1 MCYIR
6 LDLINIYIH
15 IYYYNDQKMIQNKFV
30 LLLCL
35 LHYYHNDA
43 FYIPFSPSFFHKKHK
58 YLLQANDNNEL
69 DNNDLEI
76 DTISKSS
83 NKIFRLGRSKDQ
95 DGKSNI
101 WSVEPKMEVV
111 YEEITELNKNILTG
125 GLIVTGILAS
135 LPVFYTLSKY
145 LQNIDY

>member
-1 MCYIR
+1 
-6 LDLINIYIH
+6 
-15 IYYYNDQKMIQNKFV
+15 MIQNKFV

-43 FYIPFSPSFFHKKHK
+43 FYIPFSPLFHKKHNH
-58 YLLQANDNNEL
+58 LLQANDNNEL

-76 DTISKSS
+76 DTTSKSS

-125 GLIVTGILAS
+125 GVIVTGMLAS
-135 LPVFYTLSKY
+135 LPVLYTLSKY
-145 LQNIDY
+145 VQNIDY

>member
-1 MCYIR
+1 
-6 LDLINIYIH
+6 
-15 IYYYNDQKMIQNKFV
+15 MIQSKFV

-43 FYIPFSPSFFHKKHK
+43 FSPSLFHKKHNH
-58 YLLQANDNNEL
+58 LLQANDNDEM

-76 DTISKSS
+76 DTTSKSF
-83 NKIFRLGRSKDQ
+83 NKNFRLGRSKDQ

-111 YEEITELNKNILTG
+111 YEEITELNKNILTS
-125 GLIVTGILAS
+125 GLIVTGMLAS
-135 LPVFYTLSKY
+135 LPILYTLSKY
-145 LQNIDY
+145 VQNIDY

>member
-1 MCYIR
+1 
-6 LDLINIYIH
+6 
-15 IYYYNDQKMIQNKFV
+15 MIQNKFV

-35 LHYYHNDA
+35 LQCYHNDA
-43 FYIPFSPSFFHKKHK
+43 FYIPFRNSLFHKKHNH
-58 YLLQANDNNEL
+58 LLKANDNNEL

-76 DTISKSS
+76 DTTSKSF

-125 GLIVTGILAS
+125 GLIVTGMLAS
-135 LPVFYTLSKY
+135 LPVLYTLSKY
-145 LQNIDY
+145 IQNIDY

>member
-1 MCYIR
+1 
-6 LDLINIYIH
+6 
-15 IYYYNDQKMIQNKFV
+15 MIQNKFF

-43 FYIPFSPSFFHKKHK
+43 FYIPLSPSFFQKKHTH
-58 YLLQANDNNEL
+58 LLRANKSDKNDNNKEL

-76 DTISKSS
+76 DTTIKSS

-111 YEEITELNKNILTG
+111 YEEINEFNKNILTG
-125 GLIVTGILAS
+125 GLIVTGMLAS
-135 LPVFYTLSKY
+135 LPVLYTLSKY
-145 LQNIDY
+145 IQNIDY

>member
-1 MCYIR
+1 
-6 LDLINIYIH
+6 
-15 IYYYNDQKMIQNKFV
+15 MIQNKFF

-43 FYIPFSPSFFHKKHK
+43 FYIPFSPSFPSFFQKKHTH
-58 YLLQANDNNEL
+58 LLQANKNDNNDNQEL

-76 DTISKSS
+76 DTTIKSS

-111 YEEITELNKNILTG
+111 YEEINEFNKNILTG
-125 GLIVTGILAS
+125 GLIVTGMLAS
-135 LPVFYTLSKY
+135 LPVLYTLSKY
-145 LQNIDY
+145 IQNIDY